1 MYSSI
6 LFDSSAFSSAQDRRC
21 NDIYTP
27 RSKHMDSV
35 ETGTNAVSSISMEFK
50 DGVYEI
56 YRLMTCVSRH
66 KYRAEALAQFE
77 IEKKLLNKIK
87 SLKGFVQ

>member
-6 LFDSSAFSSAQDRRC
+6 LFDNPAFASQKASPNHQVL
-21 NDIYTP
+21 TP
-27 RSKHMDSV
+27 RSKHMDAF
-35 ETGTNAVSSISMEFK
+35 EAGANAVSSISLEFK

-66 KYRAEALAQFE
+66 KYRAEALAQLE
-77 IEKKLLNKIK
+77 IEKKLLKK
-87 SLKGFVQ
+87 LKQLKGFVQ